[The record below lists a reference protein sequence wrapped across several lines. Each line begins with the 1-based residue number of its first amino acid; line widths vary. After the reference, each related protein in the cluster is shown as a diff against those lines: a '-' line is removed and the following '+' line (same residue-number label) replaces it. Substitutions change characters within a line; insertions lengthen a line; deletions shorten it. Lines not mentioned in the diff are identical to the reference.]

1 MFEVLLPG
9 KHEFSINCPELIKLV
24 ILQTWIKKKT
34 LNDFFFNFQTYGV
47 NQLSRDHQLSDSQF
61 VPFTPLSEP
70 QQWEN
75 MVVIYLNLL
84 NSNNFIY
91 LCCINS
97 KINQNWRRKRNRV
110 FATNSDFLIPISLK
124 SDDVNLWYFKLSLFD
139 Q

>member
-1 MFEVLLPG
+1 MVLTNF
-9 KHEFSINCPELIKLV
+9 HVTINCLIHNSYPLH
-24 ILQTWIKKKT
+24 L
-34 LNDFFFNFQTYGV
+34 Y
-47 NQLSRDHQLSDSQF
+47 LSRSNEKIWLFWFTLYTFIWAASMRLYGCFDS
-61 VPFTPLSEP
+61 PFTPLSEP
-70 QQWEN
+70 HQWEN